1 MMAPP
6 RITPGARAR
15 RALLADSALALVLA
29 LVLLQLAAGLGV
41 VAALCLPLL
50 LIGLAWIAVERLVAR
65 ARLRRQRQTGA

>member
-1 MMAPP
+1 MMTPP

-65 ARLRRQRQTGA
+65 ARLRRQRRTGA